1 MKKNYTTLNRS
12 RCIIHSFLK
21 LENFCPFITFRY
33 FLFFVL
39 SFLTF
44 YILFYDLLKV
54 NKKSAY
60 QTSAV
65 HDIHIPRINIVG
77 DRRLGFLLILYS
89 ISPNWLLI
97 ESDNI
102 RPCQK
107 MLSFQIAFR
116 FWIIFLCL
124 VLLTFIWL
132 YKYHFILHLL
142 IQIVLDYSLINLILF
157 LLVHYK
163 SWVAVLSL
171 VGFSLLS

>member
-39 SFLTF
+39 SFLSF
-44 YILFYDLLKV
+44 YLLYDDLLKED
-54 NKKSAY
+54 KKSVWLIAV
-60 QTSAV
+60 V

-77 DRRLGFLLILYS
+77 DRRLVFLLILWS

-97 ESDNI
+97 ESDSLQLY
-102 RPCQK
+102 QK
-107 MLSFQIAFR
+107 MLVFLIAFR

-124 VLLTFIWL
+124 VLLAFTQICKFN
-132 YKYHFILHLL
+132 YHFHLL
-142 IQIVLDYSLINLILF
+142 T
-157 LLVHYK
+157 
-163 SWVAVLSL
+163 WR
-171 VGFSLLS
+171 

>member
-44 YILFYDLLKV
+44 YILFYDLLKGD
-54 NKKSAY
+54 KKSVY
-60 QTSAV
+60 QTSVV
-65 HDIHIPRINIVG
+65 HDIHIPRINIVR

-97 ESDNI
+97 ESYNI
-102 RPCQK
+102 QLYQK
-107 MLSFQIAFR
+107 MLLFQIAFR

-124 VLLTFIWL
+124 VLLAFTQICKFN
-132 YKYHFILHLL
+132 YHFHLL
-142 IQIVLDYSLINLILF
+142 T
-157 LLVHYK
+157 
-163 SWVAVLSL
+163 WR
-171 VGFSLLS
+171 

>member
-39 SFLTF
+39 SFLRF

-54 NKKSAY
+54 NKKSVY
-60 QTSAV
+60 QTSV
-65 HDIHIPRINIVG
+65 VSDIHIPKINIVG

-97 ESDNI
+97 ESYNI
-102 RPCQK
+102 RLCQK
-107 MLSFQIAFR
+107 MLLFLIAFR

-124 VLLTFIWL
+124 VLLAFTQICKFN
-132 YKYHFILHLL
+132 YHFHLL
-142 IQIVLDYSLINLILF
+142 T
-157 LLVHYK
+157 
-163 SWVAVLSL
+163 WR
-171 VGFSLLS
+171 

>member
-33 FLFFVL
+33 FLFSVL
-39 SFLTF
+39 SFLRF

-54 NKKSAY
+54 NKKSVY
-60 QTSAV
+60 QTSVV
-65 HDIHIPRINIVG
+65 HDIHIPRINIVR

-97 ESDNI
+97 ESYNI
-102 RPCQK
+102 RLYQK
-107 MLSFQIAFR
+107 MLVFLIAFR

-124 VLLTFIWL
+124 VLLAFTQICKFN
-132 YKYHFILHLL
+132 YHFHLL
-142 IQIVLDYSLINLILF
+142 T
-157 LLVHYK
+157 
-163 SWVAVLSL
+163 WR
-171 VGFSLLS
+171 